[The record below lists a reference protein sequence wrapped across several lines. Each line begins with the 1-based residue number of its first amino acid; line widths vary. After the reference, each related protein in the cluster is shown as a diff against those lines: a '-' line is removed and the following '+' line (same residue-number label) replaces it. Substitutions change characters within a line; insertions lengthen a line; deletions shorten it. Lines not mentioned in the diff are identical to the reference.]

1 MQRSILVTIR
11 NAALALLLTAVTVT
25 PVAANDTL
33 AVIGMINRI
42 GHDQNRILNPN
53 TSIATI
59 MQIQRR
65 YNYSTNALQGFVTQ
79 MEMRNRLAQRYYE
92 EQAYRE
98 RIQRQEDADA
108 AITAARSLLW
118 WLSLRSANP

>member
-1 MQRSILVTIR
+1 
-11 NAALALLLTAVTVT
+11 
-25 PVAANDTL
+25 
-33 AVIGMINRI
+33 
-42 GHDQNRILNPN
+42 
-53 TSIATI
+53 